1 MLDANAHRK
10 CLRLHGNAR
19 FFQHPERISRAV
31 AQRQDEIAA
40 GNLLCAILRLND
52 RARDTAT
59 FCFDCRELRA
69 EADLSSEV
77 GDLLAQILHNVH
89 QNVCSDVGL
98 CIKENLR
105 ACARVCELLEHP
117 VVSGI
122 VHARVE
128 LAVRECARAALSELH
143 VARRIEFAG
152 IPEFPYDFLPRLRVL
167 SALEDDRPVSR
178 LRQNERAEHAR
189 RAEAHD
195 DRALLGQFLPLRRGI
210 ELFLRDGGLRVVRH
224 L

>member
-1 MLDANAHRK
+1 M
-10 CLRLHGNAR
+10 
-19 FFQHPERISRAV
+19 

-40 GNLLCAILRLND
+40 GDLLLAVRCFID
-52 RARDTAT
+52 RARDAAT

-69 EADLSSEV
+69 EADFSAKDD
-77 GDLLAQILHNVH
+77 DLLAQILHDVH

-98 CIKENLR
+98 CVKENLR

-152 IPEFPYDFLPRLRVL
+152 LPEFLHDFLPRLRIL
-167 SALEDDRPVSR
+167 PAL
-178 LRQNERAEHAR
+178 
-189 RAEAHD
+189 
-195 DRALLGQFLPLRRGI
+195 
-210 ELFLRDGGLRVVRH
+210 
-224 L
+224 